1 MTTVNEPATS
11 GRACTTARGPE
22 LLARDATTRER
33 FHGRAHAQ
41 LDARSLA
48 LHRLAADKIRREPA
62 LFERVRGTLE
72 RWHRVVDAGSRPY
85 VDEWQQLANTG
96 IEACL
101 AAAVEDSPRGA
112 ARRQCS
118 PFGSVLSHRER
129 FELFRQWA
137 KRMHDEPTG
146 A

>member
-1 MTTVNEPATS
+1 MNEPVTI
-11 GRACTTARGPE
+11 
-22 LLARDATTRER
+22 TREGAEAAR
-33 FHGRAHAQ
+33 LGVSPSDPEPAPPRRARAHAQ

-48 LHRLAADKIRREPA
+48 LHHVIADKLRRDPA
-62 LFERVRGTLE
+62 LLERVRGTLE

-85 VDEWQQLANTG
+85 VDEWQRLADAG

-118 PFGSVLSHRER
+118 PLGSVLSHDER
-129 FELFRQWA
+129 FEFFRQWA
-137 KRMHDEPTG
+137 KRMQDGPTG